1 VTVGGRWKKRTAVET
16 AKAVLSGE
24 LGIIEGSVRLS
35 ALSHGIVPVWHED
48 KDFLVFGVL
57 ASDTDH
63 LPTGS
68 ARQYWSS
75 AALARE
81 DQNIARI
88 EASAEANVIAAC
100 KNIIARFETNEEETE

>member
-1 VTVGGRWKKRTAVET
+1 MTVGGRWKKRTAVQT
-16 AKAVLSGE
+16 AKVMLSGE
-24 LGIIEGSVRLS
+24 LGIIEGSVRLA
-35 ALSHGIVPVWHED
+35 ALSHEIVPVWHED
-48 KDFLVFGVL
+48 RDFLVIGVL

-68 ARQYWSS
+68 ARQYWNP

-88 EASAEANVIAAC
+88 EAGAKADVIAAC
-100 KNIIARFETNEEETE
+100 KNINRAF